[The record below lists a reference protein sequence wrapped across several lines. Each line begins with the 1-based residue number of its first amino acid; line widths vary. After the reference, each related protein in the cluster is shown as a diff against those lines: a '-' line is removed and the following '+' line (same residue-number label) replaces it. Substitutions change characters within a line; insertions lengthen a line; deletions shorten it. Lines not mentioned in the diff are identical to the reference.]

1 MSAPDR
7 SHCSCFPSRVAWV
20 GQNCMHVKK
29 CPQRECTAS
38 LSVIAVEVKTWVGV
52 LRQSTQMELE
62 DRFDWLRQGLVS
74 REGLVPVI

>member
-1 MSAPDR
+1 M
-7 SHCSCFPSRVAWV
+7 PST
-20 GQNCMHVKK
+20 GMY
-29 CPQRECTAS
+29 S
-38 LSVIAVEVKTWVGV
+38 LSVGKRRRSKTWVGV

>member
-1 MSAPDR
+1 MGGPELYA
-7 SHCSCFPSRVAWV
+7 CEEMPST
-20 GQNCMHVKK
+20 GMY
-29 CPQRECTAS
+29 S
-38 LSVIAVEVKTWVGV
+38 LSVGKRRRSKTWVGV